1 MTALAQA
8 LDGLAGRLAGLA
20 VWQRLIGAGVLGTL
34 GGLAFAP
41 VYQLWLL
48 ALALTGLL
56 ALLRDCRRL
65 STVFFTGWLFGFG
78 HFVVGLYWV
87 TQGIV
92 VYSEDLVA
100 FVPIVLIFLP
110 SLMGFYVGLAAL
122 TTELA
127 CRRFGWRG
135 LRRVLAFAVCWAA
148 AEWLRGVLF
157 TGFPWNL
164 AGYAWGFSDT
174 MLQSVS
180 LYGIHGLS
188 LVTVFVLAAPAI
200 VIEPVSLRQKGWT
213 CALAVAGV
221 AALWVGGAAR
231 LAGAE
236 VAYHP
241 NVVLR
246 LVQPS
251 IPQNQ
256 KWRREKRSENF
267 LKHVEMS
274 AALPRDPALVPTH
287 VVWPETAAPFFLD
300 RSPQALAALTRV
312 IPSRGLALVG
322 APRRSPEGTAKK
334 LWNSLLA
341 IDQQGSIAASYDKAH
356 LVPLGEYVPL
366 RKALPL
372 PKVVWG
378 ATDYS
383 PGTARRTLHLP
394 DLPPVSPLICY
405 EVIFSGAVADPD
417 DRPEWL
423 LNLTNDA
430 WFGTS
435 TGPHQHFLAARVRSI
450 EEGLPLVR
458 AASTGISGLVDPYG
472 RITHQLGLQEK
483 GILDVR
489 LPRGISGSTLFARL
503 GNWSFALMLA
513 AVVVFVS
520 RSLPNKNID
529 N

>member
-1 MTALAQA
+1 MTALSQA
-8 LDGLAGRLAGLA
+8 FDGLAGRLAGLA
-20 VWQRLIGAGVLGTL
+20 AWQRLIGAVALGAL

-41 VYQLWLL
+41 FYQLWLL
-48 ALALTGLL
+48 AIALTGLL
-56 ALLRDCRRL
+56 ALIRDCRRL
-65 STVFFTGWLFGFG
+65 RTVFFTGWLFGFG

-110 SLMGFYVGLAAL
+110 SLMGFYVGLAVL
-122 TTELA
+122 TTEWA
-127 CRRFGWRG
+127 GRRFGWRG
-135 LRRVLAFAVCWAA
+135 GRRVLAFAACWAA

-164 AGYAWGFSDT
+164 AGYAWGFSDA
-174 MLQSVS
+174 MLQSAS

-188 LVTVFVLAAPAI
+188 LVTVFVLAAPA
-200 VIEPVSLRQKGWT
+200 VLVEPVALRHKAWT
-213 CALAVAGV
+213 GAVAVVCV
-221 AALWVGGAAR
+221 AALWAGGSVR

-236 VAYHP
+236 VAYHQD
-241 NVVLR
+241 VVLR

-256 KWRREKRSENF
+256 KWRRERRSENF

-300 RSPQALAALTRV
+300 RSPKALAALTRI
-312 IPSRGLALVG
+312 IPASGVALVG
-322 APRRSPEGTAKK
+322 APRRSPEGAPKK

-341 IDQQGSIAASYDKAH
+341 IDQQGTIAASYDKAH
-356 LVPLGEYVPL
+356 LVPLGEYVPF
-366 RKALPL
+366 RKMLPL

-383 PGTARRTLHLP
+383 AGAGRSTLHLP
-394 DLPPVSPLICY
+394 NLPPVSPLICY
-405 EVIFSGAVADPD
+405 EVIFSGAVTDPD

-472 RITHQLGLQEK
+472 RVAQQLGLQEE
-483 GILDVR
+483 GILDIR
-489 LPRGISGSTLFARL
+489 LPRAISGSTLFARL
-503 GNWSFALMLA
+503 GNWTFALMLA
-513 AVVVFVS
+513 AVVVFAF